1 MILLQVLLVIGFLVV
16 LFWFLSKPGSAQ
28 VKAWKRLAI
37 IALFAFA
44 IVSVLIPSATDAAA
58 DFVGVYSGSNLLL
71 YVTAVSFIAFVLN
84 QYVHNSD
91 AHERVIVLT
100 RRLAILEA
108 KNRELAEQLDA
119 TQRPDRATDA

>member
-1 MILLQVLLVIGFLVV
+1 MILLQVLLIIGFVVV

-58 DFVGVYSGSNLLL
+58 EFVGVYSGSNLLL
-71 YVTAVSFIAFVLN
+71 YVIAVSFIAFVLN

-108 KNRELAEQLDA
+108 KNRELAEELDA
-119 TQRPDRATDA
+119 TQRPDHATDA

>member
-1 MILLQVLLVIGFLVV
+1 MILLQLLLVAGFVVV

-37 IALFAFA
+37 IALFAFS
-44 IVSVLIPSATDAAA
+44 IFSVLVPSATDAAA
-58 DFVGVYSGSNLLL
+58 EFVGVYSGANLLL
-71 YVTAVSFIAFVLN
+71 YVIAVSFVAFVLN

-91 AHERVIVLT
+91 AHERVILLT

-108 KNRELAEQLDA
+108 RNRALEASVA
-119 TQRPDRATDA
+119 DRAPRSPGD